1 MSVVERMSITMT
13 AELGEVIRQSVA
25 SGEYA
30 SSSEVIRAALR
41 EWARNR
47 DEERRDLEA
56 LRAAIKS
63 DRDGVPG
70 SSAEQ
75 VLVEL
80 RARYASKD

>member
-63 DRDGVPG
+63 ELDGVPG

-75 VLVEL
+75 VLAEL